1 MYRATFELNAKLAK
15 ARSNPDTIEYR
26 AALFLT
32 DVFSQHAQNQKTLF
46 TEDELIQI
54 LIDAYTF
61 AGSENPEVKVKA
73 YVWPRYALKD
83 GWFVLA

>member
-1 MYRATFELNAKLAK
+1 MYRTTYELNAKLAK

-26 AALFLT
+26 AALYLV
-32 DVFSQHAQNQKTLF
+32 DVFSQHAENAKTLF
-46 TEDELIQI
+46 TEDELIEI
-54 LIDAYTF
+54 LIQAYTF